1 MTFKSTKN
9 ELLGIAPL
17 SIKGLCLILILFSTA
32 SGFAQNLDSDTKKLI
47 FTEAL
52 LSNMIDVEGVVIA
65 GTIKGKVVEEGTDEP
80 LIGATVIVKGTVKGD
95 AVNGD
100 GEFTIR
106 GVSAGDQ
113 ILVISYL
120 GYKTKEI
127 AVVVVDGGELNV
139 TIEMLPQSL
148 EGEEITVTA
157 QAKGQIA
164 AINEQRSSNTITNIV
179 SKARIEDVPD
189 VNAAESIGRLPG
201 VSIQRSGGE
210 ANKVAIRGLS
220 PKFNNVTINGVRVP
234 SVGATDRGVDLSL
247 ISSNMLDGIEVSK
260 ANTADMDADAIGGSI
275 NLRLRTA
282 PDEFYTDFR
291 LQGGYTALQK
301 EYGNYK
307 FVGSAGDRF
316 LNDKLGVI
324 LNLNLDRYDR
334 SADTFSGSY
343 EIRPN
348 PTNNGFPTPRILGLD
363 LNESALTRSRLGG
376 SAIVDYKLGNGK
388 IVANVISNQLQNDGF
403 RRTNSFSTTAST
415 HSYRLSEFERETSI
429 TTYSLNLEQDFNWF
443 SYDLG
448 ASLATSNNNSPN
460 ELNWEFRED
469 GAVPGSSL
477 NDEVLFGDPEN
488 IPPLYLNEI
497 EDTDLN
503 SLNIVS
509 QNTTED
515 ELTFSANL
523 KFPFQLGPNVSG
535 YFKTGAKIRSK
546 DRFNDRETLASNDLR
561 FGGGQNAR
569 AAIANAIP
577 ELGLASDGSDR
588 IPLLPVLDDYSRSNF
603 LNGNYPL
610 GYTLQ
615 ADFLRRMTQALQSNN
630 FLFYDGNASLGSDY
644 TGEEKYRAAYI
655 MSEIN
660 FGDFTFIPGMR
671 YEGEETNYSAK
682 FVPPSS
688 VAAGQ
693 VPNFIDT
700 SSTRKDDFLLPMVH
714 LKYAPAKWLSVR
726 AAYTQ
731 TLSRP
736 DFSQYAP
743 NTYIFPQGGFVN
755 APNVNLK
762 NSVSTN
768 YDLSVSLYQNKL
780 GFFTVSGFYKE
791 IDNLIRFVRF
801 PLLEGQSLLPE
812 LDFKGFVTGEPI
824 INTYINNENPAYVK
838 GIELDWQTNFWYL
851 PSILKGLVLNVNLT
865 LLNSET
871 DYPSFFVE
879 NVPIS
884 PRPPRPPFNEKV
896 LSDTS
901 YTARIPDQASSIAN
915 VTVGYDFKGFSG
927 RISFYYQNESFTGN
941 FGSRNFEINS
951 NTGEKIF
958 VTGDDVFTEALYRI
972 DVSLKQKITD
982 NIEIYSNLNNL
993 TNEFDQ
999 NSQSDFSVNPTFI
1012 QYYGFT
1018 MDVGVRARF

>member
-1 MTFKSTKN
+1 MNIVIPNFECMKYLKN
-9 ELLGIAPL
+9 LLPLLFIIAFQGANV
-17 SIKGLCLILILFSTA
+17 KA
-32 SGFAQNLDSDTKKLI
+32 SNLPKTNDFL
-47 FTEAL
+47 EAL
-52 LSNMIDVEGVVIA
+52 LNSHKLNASVV
-65 GTIKGKVVEEGTDEP
+65 KGSVNDKTTGEI
-80 LIGATVIVKGTVKGD
+80 LIGASVVIKGTVKGD
-95 AVNGD
+95 AVNVD

-106 GVSAGDQ
+106 GVSAGDHV
-113 ILVISYL
+113 LVVSYL
-120 GYKTKEI
+120 GYQRKEVPI
-127 AVVVVDGGELNV
+127 TVTDGSDFNI
-139 TIEMLPQSL
+139 TIEMLPQSV
-148 EGEEITVTA
+148 EGEEVVVTA
-157 QAKGQIA
+157 QARGQIS

-179 SKARIEDVPD
+179 SKDRIEDVPD

-291 LQGGYTALQK
+291 LQGGYTALQR

-324 LNLNLDRYDR
+324 LNLNIDRYDR
-334 SADTFSGSY
+334 SADTFNGSY

-348 PTNNGFPTPRILGLD
+348 PQNNGFPTPTILGLD

-376 SAIVDYKLGNGK
+376 SAIVDYKLNNGK
-388 IVANVISNQLQNDGF
+388 IIANVISNQLQNDGF
-403 RRTNSFSTTAST
+403 RRTNSFSTINKT
-415 HSYRLSEFERETSI
+415 HSYELSEFERETSI
-429 TTYSLNLEQDFNWF
+429 ITYSLNVEQDYNWF

-448 ASLATSNNNSPN
+448 ASFATSDNDSPN
-460 ELNWEFRED
+460 ELNWEYRED
-469 GAVPGSSL
+469 GAVPGGSL
-477 NDEVLFGDPEN
+477 SNDILFGDPEN
-488 IPPLYLNEI
+488 IPPLYVNEI
-497 EDTDLN
+497 ANTHLN
-503 SLNIVS
+503 SLNVVS
-509 QNTTED
+509 QKTTED
-515 ELTFSANL
+515 ELTLSANL
-523 KFPFQLGPNVSG
+523 KFPFQLGSKISG
-535 YFKTGAKIRSK
+535 YLKTGAKIRSK
-546 DRFNDRETLASNDLR
+546 DRFNDRESLASNDLR

-588 IPLLPVLDDYSRSNF
+588 IPLSPILDDYSRSNF
-603 LNGNYPL
+603 LNGDYPL

-615 ADFLRRMTQALQSNN
+615 PNLLRRMTLALQANN
-630 FLFYDGNASLGSDY
+630 FLLYDGSASLGSDY
-644 TGEEKYRAAYI
+644 EGEEKYNAFYL
-655 MSEIN
+655 MGEIN
-660 FGDFTFIPGMR
+660 LGDFTLIPGAR
-671 YEGEETNYSAK
+671 YEAEETTYKAK
-682 FVPPSS
+682 FVPPST
-688 VAAGQ
+688 VTAGQ
-693 VPNFIDT
+693 VPNFTDT
-700 SSTRKDDFLLPMVH
+700 SSTRKDEFLLPMIH

-762 NSVSTN
+762 NSISTN

-791 IDNLIRFVRF
+791 IDDLIRFVRF

-812 LDFKGFVTGEPI
+812 LDFKGFVTGQPI
-824 INTYINNENPAYVK
+824 INTYVNNENPAYVK

-865 LLNSET
+865 LLKSET
-871 DYPSFFVE
+871 DYPSFYTE

-884 PRPPRPPFNEKV
+884 PRPPSPPFNELV
-896 LSDTS
+896 LRDTS

-927 RISFYYQNESFTGN
+927 RVSFYYQNESFTGN
-941 FGSRNFEINS
+941 FGSRGFEINS
-951 NTGEKIF
+951 SGEKLF
-958 VTGDDVFTEALYRI
+958 VTGDDVFTDALYRI
-972 DVSLKQKITD
+972 DMSLKQKITE

-999 NSQSDFSVNPTFI
+999 NFQSDFSVNPTFI